1 MKNECNIIRDL
12 LPLYVENMASSDTAA
27 FVEEHLSAC
36 AECREE
42 CDRMREPEASPANT
56 DTVPLVKLKQKMRKK
71 KIQTIIC
78 TAILVLALLISTL
91 AVLNA
96 PEYLP
101 YTPEL
106 LSVTGYA
113 DNSILITFAE
123 TVTDYRCELY
133 RTSSGDGRYDYHI
146 EAWSSLWGRWFSDR
160 GERSVTIRPREG
172 GRVMVYYGS
181 NNGSADVCI
190 YSSQAQAEH
199 DSVTTLPRLTLG
211 YYFLLAAFLFI
222 ILLVVWFVVKNRA
235 GVRVWVER
243 ILFFPVSYM
252 IGHFIILGFH
262 FTTYSMPRDFLLIL
276 ALSILLYC
284 GFLLAYNIYKLRKEI
299 IEISRR

>member
-1 MKNECNIIRDL
+1 MKNECSIIRDL
-12 LPLYVENMASSDTAA
+12 LPLYAEKMTSQDTDA
-27 FVEEHLSAC
+27 FVEEHLRTC
-36 AECREE
+36 AGCREE
-42 CDRMREPEASPANT
+42 YERMREPEAPQDT
-56 DTVPLVKLKQKMRKK
+56 DTVPFVKLRQTMRKK
-71 KIQTIIC
+71 RIQTIVC
-78 TAILVLALLISTL
+78 TAILVVALLVSVL

-101 YTPEL
+101 YSPDL
-106 LSVTGYA
+106 LSVTEYE
-113 DNSILITFAE
+113 DKSILITFAE

-133 RTSSGDGRYDYHI
+133 RTPSGDGRYDYHI
-146 EAWSSLWGRWFSDR
+146 EAWSSLWDRWFSDR
-160 GERSVTIRPREG
+160 GERAVTIRPREG
-172 GRVMVYYGS
+172 GQVMVYYVS
-181 NNGSADVCI
+181 NNGEEDVCI
-190 YSSQAQAEH
+190 VSSQAQAEH

-211 YYFLLAAFLFI
+211 YYFLLAVFLFI

-284 GFLLAYNIYKLRKEI
+284 GFLLAHNIYKLRKEI
-299 IEISRR
+299 MEILRR